1 MSKNKYK
8 IASILSGAILLATA
22 GLTTATPLE
31 KVDLNQSVTG
41 PLGFAATPANEIVL
55 SAEEQ
60 AQVQSKKYKAALVW
74 HGAGNWVNALTRG
87 AKSEFE
93 KLGIEVVAETD
104 AQYDP
109 ARQASDVENVLALSP
124 DIILTLVLDSVSA
137 EAAYKP
143 AVDKGVKLVLLS
155 NPIAN
160 YTPNDQYMGIV
171 TDDMYGMGVAAAEL
185 VNDALEGTG
194 NVGVIYHDANY
205 FITNNRD
212 NAFRTAIIEK
222 MKGFEGLNIVN
233 EKGFTKESE
242 TGTIVTSMLLQNPEI
257 NAIYVAWDG
266 AAESVLEGLRAN
278 NRTDVKVV
286 THDLGAN
293 NLLDMAQDGSFY
305 GTVADRPVEIG
316 QAMARLGAFGLLGK
330 KSPEFSIV
338 SFDKVTKANIAD
350 VWQTSFKSELPK
362 TLKKVL
368 EQAK

>member
-8 IASILSGAILLATA
+8 IASILTAALLLGASGLSGA
-22 GLTTATPLE
+22 TPKE
-31 KVDLNQSVTG
+31 KVDLSQSATG
-41 PLGFAATPANEIVL
+41 PLGFAAKPASNIVL
-55 SAEEQ
+55 SAQEQ
-60 AQVQSKKYKAALVW
+60 KEVQSKKYKAALVW

-137 EAAYKP
+137 QAAYKP

-160 YTPNDQYMGIV
+160 YTPNNQYTGIV
-171 TDDMYGMGVAAAEL
+171 TDDMYGMGIAAAEL
-185 VNDALEGTG
+185 VRDALNGKG

-212 NAFRTAIIEK
+212 NAFRTAIIDK
-222 MKGFEGLNIVN
+222 MSGFEGLSIVN

-242 TGTIVTSMLLQNPEI
+242 TGAIVSGMLLQNPEI

-266 AAESVLEGLRAN
+266 AAESVLEALRAN
-278 NRTDVKVV
+278 NRTDVEVV

-293 NLLDMAQDGSFY
+293 NLIDMAQEGSFY
-305 GTVADRPVEIG
+305 GTVADRPFEIG

-338 SFDKVTKANIAD
+338 SFDKVTKSNIAE
-350 VWQTSFKSELPK
+350 VWNSSFKSDLPK

-368 EQAK
+368 EQSN